1 MAGQTDFYN
10 VKFDGLLQIAGIPV
24 GYNELYHMP
33 ISRPYVFDLLQKYHR
48 LCVQFRCFTGRVK
61 LCLPNCAATGCVIGG
76 TASMLG
82 TPGLCPAKKSCGV
95 ARQAC
100 LTCHGNSIILFPDHY
115 YTVPGSLLY
124 CSYNSIILFF
134 RANKGLWEFTQTLT
148 RIRLS
153 VPARLCFSVTSSGTV
168 RRVHRHAPFP

>member
-1 MAGQTDFYN
+1 MFHLQFFLDFLNRRQATPGIIIPRHFYVVLPSHKGEPGPHFNEKLLHMAGQTDFYN

-115 YTVPGSLLY
+115 YTVP
-124 CSYNSIILFF
+124 
-134 RANKGLWEFTQTLT
+134 T
-148 RIRLS
+148 
-153 VPARLCFSVTSSGTV
+153 TV
-168 RRVHRHAPFP
+168 

>member
-82 TPGLCPAKKSCGV
+82 MPGLCPAKKVLRGCPAGEDS
-95 ARQAC
+95 
-100 LTCHGNSIILFPDHY
+100 
-115 YTVPGSLLY
+115 
-124 CSYNSIILFF
+124 
-134 RANKGLWEFTQTLT
+134 LWEFTQTLT
-148 RIRLS
+148 RTRLS
-153 VPARLCFSVTSSGTV
+153 VPVRLCFSVTSSGTV